1 MLVQFYP
8 VRETTNKGGA
18 LVWRLLVQRFVYEG
32 AGSATISALAGDT
45 TLERSW
51 TTARYDG
58 ATSSLRTS
66 GEYSGP
72 VTDTV
77 TFDATGGI
85 VTYDITDKL
94 SPVRAPD
101 IVEVEARVN
110 GVLYET
116 HGFTSGDVFTR
127 GGALDGELILQ
138 KLLQATDTDAEEYLE
153 DMINRGWNFSS
164 WLEWTEQLDAYVT
177 ALRQY
182 PLTIVPTI
190 VSISVTDPLGLPI
203 TTGDGKTFWRVP
215 DSLDGQYLRGAW
227 AALVTPSS
235 SGVVTTQI
243 ANVTRGYDLLTTRLI
258 IDANE
263 ASTSTAATAPV
274 IDTASSHDL
283 MHVGDLLSFDVD
295 AAGTNAVGLQ
305 VALTF
310 RTT

>member
-1 MLVQFYP
+1 M
-8 VRETTNKGGA
+8 RETTNKGGA

-45 TLERSW
+45 TLERTW

-58 ATSSLRTS
+58 ATSPLRTS
-66 GEYSGP
+66 GEYTGP
-72 VTDTV
+72 VSDTV

-94 SPVRAPD
+94 SPSRSPD

-127 GGALDGELILQ
+127 GGALDGELVMQ

-177 ALRQY
+177 ALRI
-182 PLTIVPTI
+182 PAT
-190 VSISVTDPLGLPI
+190 SALGLDFI
-203 TTGDGKTFWRVP
+203 TINVGTLNTNLSSGNGQGWFTVPPWLNGKT
-215 DSLDGQYLRGAW
+215 LRSVYAACTTASTLGAVIVQ
-227 AALVTPSS
+227 L
-235 SGVVTTQI
+235 
-243 ANVTRGYDLLTTRLI
+243 ANVTDGYDML
-258 IDANE
+258 
-263 ASTSTAATAPV
+263 STAVTLDVSEKTSTTAATAAV
-274 IDTASSHDL
+274 IDTATSHDVVSTDDVL
-283 MHVGDLLSFDVD
+283 RVDVD
-295 AAGTNAVGLQ
+295 SAGANVQNLQ
-305 VALTF
+305 ITLGF
-310 RTT
+310 S